1 MTALAAGQGNRVA
14 VHWATR
20 VSAIRQHLQRL
31 DARAGRCLVL
41 VPYAQLMAQARQAW
55 QEAAGAAG
63 GFVPRFETTRNWA
76 QQLAPHEPD
85 ELDHTADPAR
95 NRVLATRLLEQ
106 STGGRL
112 PPDLM
117 PALTEQ
123 LLDAAAQ
130 LAPLAAAAPPSNR
143 AEWARRSRDE
153 LARLLP
159 GGVTAWEGLVQS
171 VAVEWVGHSGF
182 ATDVLWQH
190 ALPGQGL
197 DVLVLL
203 QGIQP
208 DPLAEAL
215 ADAWGERALRLS
227 LALTVDSDNPTS
239 TAMES
244 ASRAQLHV
252 CTDAQDEAQRAAA
265 CVLAEIAKGHSPVAL
280 VAQDRVLTRRI
291 SAFLQ
296 GAGLPLRD
304 ETGWRLS
311 TSHAAAR
318 LMAVLR
324 ACSAAAST
332 DEVLDALKHM
342 PCWPAS
348 SVDGLERH
356 WRRHQVSSWAAV
368 CASEALLTALPE
380 GMANCFDGLQA
391 PRPLAVWLT
400 DLQLALQ
407 RWGLW
412 DALSADRAGQATLRA
427 LWLPEGQT
435 PVQADWLL
443 AAQRKMGL
451 SVFTAW
457 VRDVLEAANFV
468 PLSPPGAP
476 VVVLPMAQMLA
487 RPFAAVVVAGCDD
500 VHLSAAPEPPGQ
512 WTPDQRRS
520 LGLPGRDALAV
531 AARAA
536 WDQLLCQ
543 PRLHLLW
550 RAHEGDEPVLPN
562 PWVLQLQQAQRALG
576 LATAT
581 DPRVPLT
588 LSAAA
593 VLPPQ
598 PSAPGLLPASLSASA
613 YSDLREC
620 PYRFLALRQLG
631 LGELPE
637 LEDAPDKRDMGN
649 WLHRVLKAF
658 HEARPEP
665 RSLDDDRTAIN
676 ALATQTAADM
686 GLDAASFLPFRA
698 AWPGMR
704 EGYLRWLHD
713 EHEERPGRPGPR
725 FELAEVDREARLGA
739 WRIRGQ
745 LDRIDRQPSPEGAL
759 AVVIDYKTE
768 TRSTTEERIKH
779 PMEDTQLAF
788 YAALLPEDTL
798 RAAYLSLGEG
808 AAGAAWLEQTE
819 VLAARDAL
827 REGLP
832 HDMDR
837 VAAGAAMPALGEG
850 RACDFCAA
858 RGLCRKDFWT

>member
-1 MTALAAGQGNRVA
+1 MTAPAAGAPDPISG
-14 VHWATR
+14 HWAAQ
-20 VSAIRQHLQRL
+20 VSAIRQHFWRWG
-31 DARAGRCLVL
+31 AHAGRCVVL

-55 QEAAGAAG
+55 QAQAGAGG

-76 QQLAPHEPD
+76 QQLAPHEPG
-85 ELDHTADPAR
+85 EMDHSADPAR
-95 NRVLATRLLEQ
+95 NRVLAVRLLEQ

-112 PPDLM
+112 PADIVQ
-117 PALTEQ
+117 ALVEQ
-123 LLDAAAQ
+123 LLDASAQ
-130 LAPLAAAAPPSNR
+130 LAPLAAAVPVEAR
-143 AEWARRSRDE
+143 TEWANRSRDE

-159 GGVTAWEGLVQS
+159 GGVAAWEGLVQS
-171 VAVEWVGHSGF
+171 VALEWVGHSGF

-197 DVLVLL
+197 DTLVLL
-203 QGIQP
+203 QGVQP
-208 DPLAEAL
+208 DPLGEAL
-215 ADAWGERALRLS
+215 AQAWGERSLRLP
-227 LALTVDSDNPTS
+227 LALAVS
-239 TAMES
+239 TDMCAE
-244 ASRAQLHV
+244 AARRVELHA
-252 CTDAQDEAQRAAA
+252 CADAQDEAHRAAA
-265 CVLAEIAKGHSPVAL
+265 CVLAEIAGGHTPVAL

-324 ACSAAAST
+324 ACSPGAST

-342 PCWPAS
+342 PCWPATR
-348 SVDGLERH
+348 VDTLERQ
-356 WRRHQVSSWAAV
+356 WRRDEVSTWAAAR
-368 CASEALLTALPE
+368 ASEAQRAALPE
-380 GMANCFDGLQA
+380 GMATCLDDLQA
-391 PRPLAVWLT
+391 PRPLATWLT
-400 DLQLALQ
+400 DLQLALK

-412 DALSADRAGQATLRA
+412 EALAADRAGKAVLSA
-427 LWLPEGQT
+427 LWLPEDNT
-435 PVQADWLL
+435 PVRADWLL
-443 AAQRKMGL
+443 AAHRKLGL
-451 SVFTAW
+451 SAFTAW

-476 VVVLPMAQMLA
+476 VVVLPMAQLLA

-500 VHLSAAPEPPGQ
+500 LHLSAAPEPPGQ
-512 WTPDQRRS
+512 WTPAQCAS
-520 LGLPGRDALAV
+520 LGLPGREALAA

-543 PRLHLLW
+543 PRLHVLW
-550 RAHEGDEPVLPN
+550 REHEGDEPVLPN
-562 PWVLQLQQAQRALG
+562 PWVLQLQQARQALG
-576 LATAT
+576 LSMAT
-581 DPRVPLT
+581 DPRVPRTLLT
-588 LSAAA
+588 AE
-593 VLPPQ
+593 VPPPQ
-598 PSAPGLLPASLSASA
+598 PSAPGLLPVSLSASA

-620 PYRFLALRQLG
+620 PYRFFALRQLG

-637 LEDAPDKRDMGN
+637 LDEAPDKRDMGN
-649 WLHRVLKAF
+649 WLHRVLKLF
-658 HEARPEP
+658 HEARPAP
-665 RSLDDDRTAIN
+665 RAPDEDRAAIDV
-676 ALATQTAADM
+676 LASQVASEM
-686 GLDAASFLPFRA
+686 GLDGAHFLPFRA
-698 AWPGMR
+698 AWPSMR

-713 EHEERPGRPGPR
+713 EHEGPPSGPGPS
-725 FELAEVDREARLGA
+725 FDVAEVDREAWLGR

-745 LDRIDRQPSPEGAL
+745 LDRIDRQASPEGAL

-827 REGLP
+827 RKGLP
-832 HDMDR
+832 HDLDR
-837 VAAGAAMPALGEG
+837 VAAGAGMPALGEG